1 MFSSIPSV
9 YSSIQLTVTSDQDL
23 ILNLILIKYSWKVEC
38 SWYPHPRNLGLFA
51 SWSNHGKSC
60 AFSKMFSNFLGL
72 GQVHQVPQMT
82 KIIIY
87 HHQREG
93 HPGVF
98 HIYHPIYHHLSPF
111 IIIYH
116 HKSTINHPQLSTIN
130 HLPRK
135 DILGFL
141 ALGRPVFAAW
151 GRSGN
156 SSEWRRDS
164 AEWRGCAAAQI
175 ISSC

>member
-23 ILNLILIKYSWKVEC
+23 ILNLTLERSSVVDIPIPEIWVC
-38 SWYPHPRNLGLFA
+38 FA
-51 SWSNHGKSC
+51 SWSNHGKPHI
-60 AFSKMFSNFLGL
+60 AWVNIHIFQDVLKFSGL
-72 GQVHQVPQMT
+72 RSSSSSSPDD
-82 KIIIY
+82 KN
-87 HHQREG
+87 HHLSSSTRRTSW
-93 HPGVF
+93 VF
-98 HIYHPIYHHLSPF
+98 HIYHPIYHRLSPF

-164 AEWRGCAAAQI
+164 AEWRVR
-175 ISSC
+175 SCTDH